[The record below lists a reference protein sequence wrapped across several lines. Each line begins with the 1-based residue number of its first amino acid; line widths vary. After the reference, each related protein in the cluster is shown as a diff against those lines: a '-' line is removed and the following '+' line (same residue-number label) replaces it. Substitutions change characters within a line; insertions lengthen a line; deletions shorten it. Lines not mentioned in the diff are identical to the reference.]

1 MSVDSRLGQASAE
14 LEAVAA
20 QTAIPELS
28 RRPKS
33 RPLTAV
39 LVGAAVVAAI
49 AFPLLFSELRASDG
63 VVAPAEPGGV
73 SPTAESEMAD
83 AILEHINELRED
95 NDLSQLTAND
105 DLQAYANLHS
115 ASMASST
122 LWRPGRMEPLA
133 SGILAHSDI
142 SKLIGPFTLV
152 GENIGSGPTWSS
164 VLEAHAASPGQYD
177 NMINSRFTV
186 AGVGVSFDPEG
197 TVWITIVFATPS
209 LP

>member
-1 MSVDSRLGQASAE
+1 MSVDSRLRQASAE

-33 RPLTAV
+33 HPLTAV

-63 VVAPAEPGGV
+63 VAPAEPGGV

-122 LWRPGRMEPLA
+122 LWVPGRLEPLA

-142 SKLIGPFTLV
+142 SNLIGPFTLV
-152 GENIGSGPTWSS
+152 GENIGHGPTWSS
-164 VLEAHAASPGQYD
+164 VLKAHAASPGQYD
-177 NMINSRFTV
+177 NMVNSRFTV

-197 TVWITIVFATPS
+197 TVWITVVFATP
-209 LP
+209 